1 MSRSQKSLGRDCL
14 SSDPAKIKAHLNNLF
29 ELVEGLICENIQLKE
44 RVEELEEIISES
56 STQVPGAESGTVL
69 KSQLQPKFSVSSV
82 KRDSMVAAS
91 QLSQKIKST
100 YKLKTS
106 SKIFKGQ
113 QNSSIGYLMKT
124 YDWHK
129 DGIWYI
135 TSCFKNG
142 HQYTATASADGTV
155 QIHDLTR
162 FDPAPLELNYVGHQ
176 SSVNCIKFHKNS
188 DLMLSASGE
197 GKAHIWR
204 FSPKDYDYGLEA
216 SSQDDGICTV
226 KSPLLELTGHQNVVI
241 SCDWIS
247 GIDQCVTASWDRN
260 ANMYDIH
267 TGELVFQLVGHDQE
281 LTDVSCH
288 DSNRLIVTASQD
300 TTFRL
305 WDFRDPIHS
314 VSVFQ
319 GHNRAVTSTAFVG
332 NDKIISGGDDRNV
345 KVWDV
350 SYLLFLPF
358 CFKFIIFFVSSA
370 P

>member
-14 SSDPAKIKAHLNNLF
+14 TADPAAIKTHMNSLF

-44 RVEELEEIISES
+44 RVEELEELISD
-56 STQVPGAESGTVL
+56 STSAPGPEALQNL
-69 KSQLQPKFSVSSV
+69 KSLQPKFSVSSV

-100 YKLKTS
+100 YRLKTS

-113 QNSSIGYLMKT
+113 QNSSIGYLMRT

-135 TSCFKNG
+135 TSCSKNG
-142 HQYTATASADGTV
+142 RQYAATASADGTV
-155 QIHDLTR
+155 QIHDVTR
-162 FDPAPLELNYVGHQ
+162 FDPAPLVLTYTGHQ
-176 SSVNCIKFHKNS
+176 SSVNCIKFHKSN

-204 FSPKDYDYGLEA
+204 FAPKDFEYGVESNQEVEGSGLKN
-216 SSQDDGICTV
+216 T
-226 KSPLLELTGHQNVVI
+226 PLLELTGHQNVVI
-241 SCDWIS
+241 SCDWLP
-247 GIDQCVTASWDRN
+247 GVDQCVTASWDRN
-260 ANMYDIH
+260 ANLYDIH
-267 TGELVFQLVGHDQE
+267 TGELIHQLTGHDQE

-305 WDFRDPIHS
+305 WDFREPIHS

-350 SYLLFLPF
+350 STFFLSF
-358 CFKFIIFFVSSA
+358 RVFLY
-370 P
+370 